1 MSDYFRSI
9 RAISSGAAVAVVLCG
24 AAACGEKTDDLQA
37 AQRDVALAPPSTPAV
52 PPPVADVPVT
62 PAKTTTTKSAPRPTK
77 AATPVT
83 TPVVTPPST
92 TYPPATPPGT
102 PAERFGVIESGSDF
116 AVRPTT
122 KVCTN
127 TQKVGERITATIA
140 EAVNGSSGASIP
152 AGATA
157 TLEVTKSQF
166 GNNDEK
172 KVALDFRVVSV
183 SFDGRTYEVEGSE
196 VTPVVTTVRRQSTG
210 DQAKKVAIG
219 AAAGAVVG
227 RVLGGNTKSTV
238 VGGAI
243 GAVGGAAAA
252 AGTSD
257 WDGCVAA
264 DSRMTVKLTQDLR
277 IRVS

>member
-1 MSDYFRSI
+1 MSANFRSL
-9 RAISSGAAVAVVLCG
+9 RAISTGAAFAAVLVG
-24 AAACGEKTDDLQA
+24 AVACGNKTDDLEA

-62 PAKTTTTKSAPRPTK
+62 PPPASTPAKSPTRPAKSAP
-77 AATPVT
+77 PVT
-83 TPVVTPPST
+83 TPVTPPST
-92 TYPPATPPGT
+92 NYPPATPPSAPREAYGIIAT
-102 PAERFGVIESGSDF
+102 GSDF
-116 AVRPTT
+116 AVRPAT

-127 TQKVGERITATIA
+127 TQKVGDRITATVA
-140 EAVNGSSGASIP
+140 ESVNGTEGSSIP

-172 KVALDFRVVSV
+172 KVALDFRLVSL
-183 SFDGRTYEVEGSE
+183 SFDGRTYEVEGSD

-227 RVLGGNTKSTV
+227 RVLGKDTKSTV

-252 AGTSD
+252 AGTAD
-257 WDGCVAA
+257 YDGCVAA
-264 DSRMTVKLTQDLR
+264 ESRIIVKLTQDLKIR
-277 IRVS
+277 IS